1 MVPSRRSRAGT
12 LIGVR
17 LQDGDR
23 AATQLV
29 SPRPCLNTG
38 PAATRGPRARGPAVR
53 GRSAALCRAP
63 PGPSAGWP
71 VVPVSPTR
79 SRRHSAAR
87 VHHRRARRRGP
98 APGRAGSRLTRRL
111 AHDHAL
117 RQRRRATSA
126 PPVGEEPVPTRHHQA
141 YAGRA
146 HGNYDHTGQTRETD
160 HDRCRGQQ
168 EHESRPGQP
177 APLRATGGPPDRCR
191 RWALCQARADDYEL
205 GGHGWPQPRVL
216 APRPAAR
223 SARTTNPPRPPPATS
238 ASGADPADRCQ
249 PLRRPVAAGSRC
261 QADRLARRAG
271 QMKASWPDEGAQEP
285 QSKEKSVRIAA
296 GPVSRASH
304 PAWLGPS
311 SLTLRYLAVPL

>member
-1 MVPSRRSRAGT
+1 MDPGPEVLPSGGDRPPCAGRRPGPPPGGPSYRYHQPG
-12 LIGVR
+12 
-17 LQDGDR
+17 R
-23 AATQLV
+23 AATL
-29 SPRPCLNTG
+29 
-38 PAATRGPRARGPAVR
+38 
-53 GRSAALCRAP
+53 
-63 PGPSAGWP
+63 
-71 VVPVSPTR
+71 
-79 SRRHSAAR
+79 RHAFITA
-87 VHHRRARRRGP
+87 
-98 APGRAGSRLTRRL
+98 APGAGVPLRDVQEAASPAGSRTIMPYDSEGEPPQHPRWARN
-111 AHDHAL
+111 
-117 RQRRRATSA
+117 QYPPAT
-126 PPVGEEPVPTRHHQA
+126 TRHTPA
-141 YAGRA
+141 APTATTTTLARPA
-146 HGNYDHTGQTRETD
+146 KPTMTAAAASRSTK
-160 HDRCRGQQ
+160 
-168 EHESRPGQP
+168 SRPGQP